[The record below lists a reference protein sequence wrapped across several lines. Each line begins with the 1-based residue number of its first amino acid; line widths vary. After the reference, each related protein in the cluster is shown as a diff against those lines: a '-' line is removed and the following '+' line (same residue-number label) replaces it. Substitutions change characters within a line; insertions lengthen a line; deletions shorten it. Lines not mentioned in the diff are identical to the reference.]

1 MSPAILLDGL
11 GELNVSVGIS
21 VRNSKRS
28 PMQSPLRI
36 GFVGSG
42 FVARFHAQA
51 FASVRNAE
59 ITAITSRNPKSAEEL
74 VQLCQALGIGSPRV
88 FGDVREMVRSGE
100 VDAVWFLAPNYVRVE
115 LISAIADEVRTG
127 RATLKGLA
135 VEKPL
140 ARNLREARQ
149 ILTAV
154 QQANIPHGYLENQLF
169 APSVTRGKE
178 LIWRRGA
185 EIAGEPYL
193 ARCAEEHSGPHRA
206 WFWRGD
212 LQGGGVLNDMMC
224 HSIAAGWF
232 VLTPPSLPLS
242 ALKPLSVQAHIAC
255 LKWARPEYAQQLR
268 ETYAHEMEV
277 DYVNHPAEDY
287 ATSRITFETPKGN
300 QVVVEATT
308 SWCFVGP
315 GLRLTFEVLG
325 PEYMLAINSLAG
337 EGTVFFSRNVQ
348 GQAGEDIV
356 EKQNAEQGLMPYLAD
371 EAHSYGYIA
380 ENRYFTECFLKG
392 ETPFCTLEYGAQ
404 ITELLMACYLSAE
417 RRQVIE
423 LPCPELESFIPA
435 VARGEWRYG

>member
-1 MSPAILLDGL
+1 MAKL
-11 GELNVSVGIS
+11 E
-21 VRNSKRS
+21 RMEAR
-28 PMQSPLRI
+28 LRI
-36 GFVGSG
+36 GIVGSG

-51 FASVRNAE
+51 FASVRDAE
-59 ITAITSRNPKSAEEL
+59 ITAITSRNAQSAQEL
-74 VQLCQALGIGSPRV
+74 AQLCQSLGIGSPRL
-88 FGDVREMVRSGE
+88 FPDVREMVRSGM
-100 VDAVWFLAPNYVRVE
+100 VDAVWFLAPTYVRVE
-115 LISAIADEVRTG
+115 LIEAIADEVKSG

-149 ILTAV
+149 VLSAV
-154 QQANIPHGYLENQLF
+154 QEAGIPHGYLENQLF

-178 LIWRRGA
+178 LLWRRGA
-185 EIAGEPYL
+185 AIAGEPYL

-224 HSIAAGWF
+224 HSVAAGWF

-242 ALKPLSVQAHIAC
+242 ALKPRSVNAQIAC
-255 LKWARPEYAQQLR
+255 LKWARPEYAQQLKQ
-268 ETYAHEMEV
+268 TYAHEMEV
-277 DYVNHPAEDY
+277 DYAKHPAEDY
-287 ATSRITFETPKGN
+287 ATARITFETPSGN
-300 QVVVEATT
+300 LVLVEAST

-348 GQAGEDIV
+348 GPAGEDIV

-371 EAHSYGYIA
+371 EAHAYGYIA
-380 ENRYFTECFLKG
+380 ENRYFTQCFLKG
-392 ETPFCTLEYGAQ
+392 ETPFCTLEYGAS
-404 ITELLMACYLSAE
+404 ITELLMASYLSAE
-417 RRQVIE
+417 RHQTID
-423 LPCPELESFIPA
+423 LPCPELENFVPA
-435 VARGEWRYG
+435 VARGEWRAR